1 VQQEAANEITVNA
14 MNLGETT
21 MPDEVRGRCLCHRVS
36 YAIRGHLGIFQYCHC
51 SRCQKV
57 TGSAFAA
64 NLLRSSLVKNLM
76 VRLIVTLACS
86 FTILSHLGC
95 NGSNETLTDINA
107 FRVQVNGLLQ
117 DGTVNTKPTPT
128 VRLVDVQA
136 LAAQMSVAFY
146 SMQNPRFSGFT
157 LQYGPRLSFVAA
169 GSVYGFVSGETWT
182 MTSRVEQ
189 ADEIFWTPVNF
200 LAAAIDGVIDIDESN
215 RVIKVTLPTPSPL
228 GAKIAETLP
237 ITQQLMA
244 EFDVQRGEVRQGE
257 PVDLFVGGYVEDA
270 NGNNAGANYM
280 VTLVPPSSRS
290 PTLNVAPVV
299 LQMDQDEALVWVG
312 YTPPSARYFSYQ
324 PYLMNRYLG
333 DATPPTIKKLFA
345 RLGDSIN
352 NYNLPLPG
360 ADPFLQFYVLIIAA
374 NQDTYHKVAQAIQ
387 NAGIA
392 TDRIMALAIPNQTDP
407 EAPINFGLTLTA
419 DSFNFLH
426 RLSVGDSESAQME
439 YVNDP
444 TIELL
449 RVTPKTP
456 LAVNPITRPT
466 SRPRRTGI
474 REQQIADVPDHLARL
489 RTAIIDRFSRAYR
502 YVKPLQTSTWMYP
515 GGDVAIAEREDV
527 LGETNDTLYLK
538 SQDFVLNPDDLIVV
552 FGVNHDQTG
561 KSVYSNVSCYGT
573 AENGVGGILST
584 PPTASA
590 PSRQSYFGTAAAYL
604 PELDADQANRLYV
617 YKFARQADD
626 DTTYAIPYNADGRF
640 YGHNDGDTVFMGFR
654 IYVDVLTTVGAY
666 PGTVRDSAYFSEA
679 GPPDSEVFFDQVLI
693 FSNTAP

>member
-1 VQQEAANEITVNA
+1 
-14 MNLGETT
+14 M
-21 MPDEVRGRCLCHRVS
+21 
-36 YAIRGHLGIFQYCHC
+36 
-51 SRCQKV
+51 
-57 TGSAFAA
+57 
-64 NLLRSSLVKNLM
+64 KNPM
-76 VRLIVTLACS
+76 VRLMVALAFL

-95 NGSNETLTDINA
+95 NGSNETPTDLNA

-117 DGTVNTKPTPT
+117 EGTVNTKLTT
-128 VRLVDVQA
+128 TARLIDVQA
-136 LAAQMSVAFY
+136 LAAQLSVTYY

-157 LQYGPRLSFVAA
+157 LQHGSRLSFVAA
-169 GSVYGFVSGETWT
+169 DSVYGFVSGETLT
-182 MTSRVEQ
+182 MTPRIEL
-189 ADEIFWTPVNF
+189 ADEVFWTPVHF
-200 LAAAIDGVIDIDESN
+200 LEKAVAGAIEIDEIKK
-215 RVIKVTLPTPSPL
+215 VIQVTLPMPRPL
-228 GAKIAETLP
+228 GAHIAETLP
-237 ITQQLMA
+237 IAQQLMA
-244 EFDVQRGEVRQGE
+244 EFEVQRGEVGKGE
-257 PVDLFVGGYVEDA
+257 PVDLYVGGYVEDA

-280 VTLVPPSSRS
+280 VTLVPPSTRN
-290 PTLNVAPVV
+290 PNLNVAPVV

-333 DATPPTIKKLFA
+333 DVTPPTIKKLFA

-360 ADPFLQFYVLIIAA
+360 EDPFSQFYVLIIAA
-374 NQDTYHKVAQAIQ
+374 NQDTYHKVAQVVQ
-387 NAGIA
+387 NVGIA
-392 TDRIMALAIPNQTDP
+392 THRIMTLAIPNQTDP
-407 EAPINFGLTLTA
+407 NEPVNFGLTLTA

-426 RLSVGDSESAQME
+426 RLSVGDSDSAQAD
-439 YVNDP
+439 YVNAP

-456 LAVNPITRPT
+456 LAVNPITRSP
-466 SRPRRTGI
+466 SQPRRTRV
-474 REQQIADVPDHLARL
+474 REQQLADVPDHLARL
-489 RTAIIDRFSRAYR
+489 RKAIIDRFSREYR
-502 YVKPLQTSTWMYP
+502 YVKLLQTSTWMYP

-561 KSVYSNVSCYGT
+561 KSVYSNVSCYGM

-584 PPTASA
+584 PTTVSA

-604 PELDADQANRLYV
+604 PDLDADQANRLYV
-617 YKFARQADD
+617 YKFARQAHDN
-626 DTTYAIPYNADGRF
+626 TTYAIPDNADGRF

-666 PGTVRDSAYFSEA
+666 PGNVRDGAYFSEA
-679 GPPDSEVFFDQVLI
+679 GPPDSEVFFDQVMI
-693 FSNTAP
+693 FSNTVP